1 MTREEKAKII
11 DELSA
16 KFAENRH
23 FYITDATGF
32 TVAQVNNFRRLCFK
46 SGVEYRVYKNTLI
59 QKALEKQEGTDF
71 SPLFKALHGFSGV
84 IFSKEAGNVPAKVI
98 QEFRKKMEG
107 KPKLKAASID
117 SDLFIGDENV
127 KTLAELKSKNE
138 LIGEVIA
145 LLQSPAK
152 NVLSALLSGK
162 QTVAGLVKALE
173 ERSTK

>member
-1 MTREEKAKII
+1 MTREEKAQII

-16 KFAENRH
+16 KFAENNH

-59 QKALEKQEGTDF
+59 RKALEKQEGTDF
-71 SPLFKALHGFSGV
+71 SPLFKTLHGFSGV
-84 IFSKEAGNVPAKVI
+84 IFSKESGNVPAKVI

-117 SDLFIGDENV
+117 SSLFIGDENV
-127 KTLAELKSKNE
+127 KMLAELKSKNE
-138 LIGEVIA
+138 LIGDVIA